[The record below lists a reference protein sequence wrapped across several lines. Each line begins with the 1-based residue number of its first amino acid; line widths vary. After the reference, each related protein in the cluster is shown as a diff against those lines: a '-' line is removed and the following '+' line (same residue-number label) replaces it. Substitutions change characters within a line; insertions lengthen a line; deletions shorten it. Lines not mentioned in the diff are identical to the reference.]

1 MNRRRSIAILAAVL
15 LTVFGTVV
23 LVAFVN
29 SAEQR
34 AQEGAELVRILV
46 AAEEIPQGTSSDAVA
61 DAVAAR
67 EVPSVMRAA
76 DAVDDIS
83 ELGDQVTVE
92 RILAGEPIVARQ
104 FGDEAAAQRG
114 DQGQIDEGR
123 QVVTIALEPQ
133 RALGGQVAQGD
144 LVGVIVSVES
154 NGAAS
159 DAGASDATG
168 CSGETASVL
177 SGIEVTDVSG
187 ADPETG
193 EATGATGAL
202 MVSMDVD
209 ESDAEAI
216 IFGAE
221 YGSIWLTR
229 QPAGAQIDGQ
239 TQTCDDVFGNLPGA
253 GSQ

>member
-1 MNRRRSIAILAAVL
+1 ML

-34 AQEGAELVRILV
+34 AREGAELVRVLV

-61 DAVAAR
+61 DTVAAR
-67 EVPSVMRAA
+67 EVPSVMRAP

-83 ELGDQVTVE
+83 ELGEQVTVE

-144 LVGVIVSVES
+144 LVGVIVSVEN

-159 DAGASDATG
+159 DADASDATG

-193 EATGATGAL
+193 ATGAL

-216 IFGAE
+216 VFGAE

-229 QPAGAQIDGQ
+229 QPADAQIDGQ